1 MQSWHTAHRCYWV
14 TVSRKPGTQHRDV
27 LEEILSRKPRA
38 RLTDV
43 SGQMCHE
50 NLAHGTETFQGINF
64 DLNLP
69 HGNRRFIA
77 IVSCKPGTQYRDVLM
92 KILSR
97 LCGTQHIDVLG
108 QLRHVCVKGN
118 CVKEVLGQL
127 SRKPGT
133 RYKDVLGEI
142 LSHQSG
148 TRHTDVSWQLRHVKM
163 AHSTETY

>member
-1 MQSWHTAHRCYWV
+1 
-14 TVSRKPGTQHRDV
+14 
-27 LEEILSRKPRA
+27 
-38 RLTDV
+38 
-43 SGQMCHE
+43 
-50 NLAHGTETFQGINF
+50 
-64 DLNLP
+64 
-69 HGNRRFIA
+69 
-77 IVSCKPGTQYRDVLM
+77 M
-92 KILSR
+92 KILSL

-133 RYKDVLGEI
+133 RYKDILGEI
-142 LSHQSG
+142 LSHKSG